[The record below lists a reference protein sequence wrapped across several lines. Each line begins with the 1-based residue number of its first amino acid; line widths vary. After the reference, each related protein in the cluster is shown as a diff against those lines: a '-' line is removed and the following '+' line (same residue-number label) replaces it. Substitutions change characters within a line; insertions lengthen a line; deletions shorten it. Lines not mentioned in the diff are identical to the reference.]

1 LPKVLTAVGAFPKP
15 FGPDH
20 KAPGI
25 NTCAPELPPIGF
37 SRCREGT
44 VANSSLCYS
53 CLAGSR
59 RTSVRMP
66 NFVSYGPGV
75 VKSDKRRGFF
85 LASWQRDMSFLDGA
99 VPNSPSHPCRE
110 FGEAPLAPGTGLLHF
125 RLPSDQS
132 HTCAGPAMVGSG
144 GWGLSI
150 RPIVQRPNLEGGG
163 NGYRPQNQTH
173 RLRPREGGFR
183 STLKE
188 RLKARTLY
196 SQAPFLPGAF
206 PFRAALL
213 HSINRTEISA
223 DAQTSFFGRSAS
235 AAFGSMIR
243 AWVTWAR
250 RGLGRGEL
258 FRGFFVSPN
267 PITQA
272 R

>member
-1 LPKVLTAVGAFPKP
+1 
-15 FGPDH
+15 
-20 KAPGI
+20 
-25 NTCAPELPPIGF
+25 
-37 SRCREGT
+37 
-44 VANSSLCYS
+44 
-53 CLAGSR
+53 
-59 RTSVRMP
+59 MP

-223 DAQTSFFGRSAS
+223 DAQTSFFWAQCERSLWLNDSCVGDVGKERPRTGGTVPRLLRLSKSDNTSEVKHLA
-235 AAFGSMIR
+235 GSKTLR
-243 AWVTWAR
+243 HATVQ
-250 RGLGRGEL
+250 GLKH
-258 FRGFFVSPN
+258 
-267 PITQA
+267 
-272 R
+272 